1 MRVNLKEKI
10 WVEKYRPQTIEDCI
24 LPEAVKKN
32 LENFV
37 IAGDCPNLMFS
48 STSGGS
54 GKCLDP
60 DEKIE
65 IRCSDELFEKFNSV
79 KGKKEL
85 IVSLAELFNVFLM
98 NRFPY
103 NELKSLEEKV
113 YIKTP
118 ENDWVPIKGLIKK
131 QDEKLKLSFGNNLTS
146 FICGKKHI
154 VLSSKGLVFAED
166 SEDVFNIH
174 LWSFTKIVSKED
186 VGYGDVFDIS
196 IENPHLYVTPNGFV
210 HHNTTCIKAL
220 CNQLDLEYLF
230 INSSEQRS
238 IDVLRQDV
246 TAFVST
252 LSLEGRKKAVVFDE
266 FCNSLQTTQNALRG
280 FIEQYSSVK
289 FFFSCNFI
297 DKIIQPLQSRCS
309 VLDFNWPKED
319 TKYLKT
325 KFFGRVKQILENE
338 NISFK
343 KEVVVELINR
353 YFPDFR
359 RVINELQKYS
369 ITGVIDEG
377 LLSYSKE
384 LDLNDLF
391 SAIQEKKFNTV
402 REWAESNSD
411 MNYEIFYRNFY
422 KELKTLVE
430 PSCLPAIILI
440 LGQYQFRHSSVM
452 DKNINLLCC
461 LVEILSEVKFK

>member
-1 MRVNLKEKI
+1 MLVNLREKI
-10 WVEKYRPQTIEDCI
+10 WVEKYRPQVIEDCI

-37 IAGDCPNLMFS
+37 IAGDCPNLMLTS
-48 STSGGS
+48 VSGGV
-54 GKCLDP
+54 GK
-60 DEKIE
+60 
-65 IRCSDELFEKFNSV
+65 
-79 KGKKEL
+79 
-85 IVSLAELFNVFLM
+85 
-98 NRFPY
+98 
-103 NELKSLEEKV
+103 
-113 YIKTP
+113 
-118 ENDWVPIKGLIKK
+118 
-131 QDEKLKLSFGNNLTS
+131 
-146 FICGKKHI
+146 
-154 VLSSKGLVFAED
+154 
-166 SEDVFNIH
+166 
-174 LWSFTKIVSKED
+174 
-186 VGYGDVFDIS
+186 
-196 IENPHLYVTPNGFV
+196 
-210 HHNTTCIKAL
+210 TTIAKAL

-238 IDVLRQDV
+238 IEVLRQDV

-252 LSLEGRKKAVVFDE
+252 LSLEGRSKAVIFDE
-266 FCNSLQTTQNALRG
+266 SDSMLHTTQSALRG
-280 FIEQYSSVK
+280 FIEQYSKVK

-297 DKIIQPLQSRCS
+297 DKMLPPLLSRCS
-309 VLDFNWPKED
+309 VIDFNWPKED

-391 SAIQEKKFNTV
+391 TAIQEKKFNTV

-422 KELKTLVE
+422 KEMKTLVE